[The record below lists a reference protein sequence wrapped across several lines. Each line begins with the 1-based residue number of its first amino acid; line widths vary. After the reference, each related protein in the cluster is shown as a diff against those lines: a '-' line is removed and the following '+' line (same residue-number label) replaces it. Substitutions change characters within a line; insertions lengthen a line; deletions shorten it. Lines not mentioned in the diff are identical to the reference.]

1 MSHELSIYFSKI
13 DVHAMMEVNENGLS
27 EIRVFFFPPLK
38 TKCPT
43 LYFLDFNFLSLSLS
57 CSLPYYL
64 SSVLCLLSTLF
75 SSHLINFLIVKSLL
89 GSLDTSRRQEKVI
102 KAAAE
107 EAAKRSLVADSTT
120 EQRERDWMVRY
131 QDLLDW

>member
-1 MSHELSIYFSKI
+1 M
-13 DVHAMMEVNENGLS
+13 
-27 EIRVFFFPPLK
+27 
-38 TKCPT
+38 
-43 LYFLDFNFLSLSLS
+43 
-57 CSLPYYL
+57 
-64 SSVLCLLSTLF
+64 
-75 SSHLINFLIVKSLL
+75 KSLL

-107 EAAKRSLVADSTT
+107 EAAKRSLVTDSTT